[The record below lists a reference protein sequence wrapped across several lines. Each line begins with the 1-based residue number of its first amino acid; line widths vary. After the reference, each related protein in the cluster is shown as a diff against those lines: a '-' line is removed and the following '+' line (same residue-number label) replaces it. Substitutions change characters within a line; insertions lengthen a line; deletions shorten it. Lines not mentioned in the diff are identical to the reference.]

1 MENNL
6 SSKQDSTVL
15 DNLSDVLSELSEI
28 ELDSL
33 LNNEIVKEIPIISTA
48 VHICRAVNGIRERA
62 CLKKLERF
70 IQAVNNGM
78 TSKKQIEFF
87 QSKVTGNKKNRDK
100 EIGYLLIIIDRFLDE
115 HKPEM
120 LAKLYLAYIDERI
133 TWDELTIMSEI
144 IDRFL
149 PGDYDLL
156 KSNHDISI
164 INDKGTENAL
174 RLIAYGLLIDTE
186 PILKDENY
194 IINGGSADYHEITSE
209 TKVHNYSRTKLG
221 DKITLIIG

>member
-6 SSKQDSTVL
+6 SSKQDNTVL
-15 DNLSDVLSELSEI
+15 DNLSDALSELSEI

-62 CLKKLERF
+62 YIKKLARF

-78 TSKKQIEFF
+78 TSKKQIEYF

-174 RLIAYGLLIDTE
+174 RLISSGLLIDTE
-186 PILKDENY
+186 PILKDDDLILNC
-194 IINGGSADYHEITSE
+194 GSSDDKDRTPE
-209 TKVHNYSRTKLG
+209 TRNHNYSRTRLG
-221 DKITLIIG
+221 DKMTLIIG